1 MFNNASTHPGNKAG
15 YRPAGYCTLCVSVCA
30 GVCTLPCVCV
40 CLLYYESD
48 VQHQAEVSDVYSITE
63 LNLEL
68 HVNHTSNI
76 NDNIYIYTVYV
87 SNVYTNISYP
97 LTSAATDS
105 RGNAAVFLFGLYHER
120 SK

>member
-1 MFNNASTHPGNKAG
+1 M
-15 YRPAGYCTLCVSVCA
+15 
-30 GVCTLPCVCV
+30 CVCV